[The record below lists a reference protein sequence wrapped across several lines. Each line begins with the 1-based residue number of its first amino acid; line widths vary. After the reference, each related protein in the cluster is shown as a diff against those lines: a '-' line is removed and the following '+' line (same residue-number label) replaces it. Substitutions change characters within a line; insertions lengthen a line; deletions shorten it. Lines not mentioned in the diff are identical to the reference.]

1 MCNSVMQTSIARLG
15 GVCGSVNSCKQRGTG
30 WPAFFLGKICYMMG
44 FLWFKI
50 TIIQLWLQICH
61 GHFKLGTSCN
71 VTHCD
76 FNYLR
81 LLCGSAKSF
90 LLFRVD
96 HVNLWRVEG
105 RQALGDLDKL
115 LSSMLAPD
123 VKRWSQAILWRRAL
137 LSLGVALCCVCI
149 TKMRSTAPY
158 WFLSLRYLGLC
169 DCNVVL
175 FQWRP
180 VRFSDNHC
188 TGKIWQF

>member
-76 FNYLR
+76 LNYLR

-137 LSLGVALCCVCI
+137 LSLGVASSRRPLLHYEESI
-149 TKMRSTAPY
+149 TVPPNDHAIWLWIDYISYAFI
-158 WFLSLRYLGLC
+158 FLMSC
-169 DCNVVL
+169 SETT
-175 FQWRP
+175 
-180 VRFSDNHC
+180 VRV
-188 TGKIWQF
+188 K